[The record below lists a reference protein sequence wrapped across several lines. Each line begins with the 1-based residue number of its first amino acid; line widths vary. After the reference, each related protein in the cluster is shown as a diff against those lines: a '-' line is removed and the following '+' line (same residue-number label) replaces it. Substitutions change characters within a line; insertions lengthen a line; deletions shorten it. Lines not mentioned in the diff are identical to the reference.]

1 MSNSQTKATNS
12 YSQSLF
18 ELAKENSV
26 LDEIEVQAKSLYSVI
41 KDSQDFS
48 TFIKDPTFKQDK
60 QLEIFS
66 AIFEKVKL
74 NSLFIK
80 FIKFLIYKRRIFFLK
95 NILNDFITYCS
106 IQRGEVRAELVSSK
120 KLDNSQIEKI
130 KEEMTKDFNSKIN
143 LNYIQSRPSK
153 MDKWNYSFF
162 LDFEG
167 HADTL
172 KIKNLLSKLEK
183 SSNSL
188 KLLGSYPKAL

>member
-1 MSNSQTKATNS
+1 MSNSQNKATNS
-12 YSQSLF
+12 YAQSLF

-80 FIKFLIYKRRIFFLK
+80 FIKFLIHKRRIFFLK
-95 NILNDFITYCS
+95 NILNDFINYCS

-143 LNYIQSRPSK
+143 LSYKVDES
-153 MDKWNYSFF
+153 
-162 LDFEG
+162 LLAG
-167 HADTL
+167 V
-172 KIKNLLSKLEK
+172 KIKIGSIMID
-183 SSNSL
+183 NSL
-188 KLLGSYPKAL
+188 KNKLMKMKNSMKEV

>member
-1 MSNSQTKATNS
+1 MPNSQTKATNS

-26 LDEIEVQAKSLYSVI
+26 VDEIEAQGKSLCRI
-41 KDSQDFS
+41 ITDSQDFS

-60 QLEIFS
+60 QLEVFS
-66 AIFEKVKL
+66 TIFEKVKL

-95 NILNDFITYCS
+95 NILDDFINYCS
-106 IQRGEVRAELVSSK
+106 FQRGEVRAELVSSK

-143 LNYIQSRPSK
+143 LSYKVDES
-153 MDKWNYSFF
+153 
-162 LDFEG
+162 LLAG
-167 HADTL
+167 V
-172 KIKNLLSKLEK
+172 KIKIGSIMID
-183 SSNSL
+183 NSL
-188 KLLGSYPKAL
+188 KNKLAKMKNSMKEV

>member
-1 MSNSQTKATNS
+1 LSNSQTKATNS

-26 LDEIEVQAKSLYSVI
+26 LDEIEAQAKSLYSVI

-80 FIKFLIYKRRIFFLK
+80 FIKFLIHKRRIFFLK

-120 KLDNSQIEKI
+120 KLKLRKRMVTHMSSTILKMILQKKSWRLQTMKGFLQCLMELEKI
-130 KEEMTKDFNSKIN
+130 LFMV
-143 LNYIQSRPSK
+143 L
-153 MDKWNYSFF
+153 
-162 LDFEG
+162 
-167 HADTL
+167 
-172 KIKNLLSKLEK
+172 
-183 SSNSL
+183 
-188 KLLGSYPKAL
+188 

>member
-1 MSNSQTKATNS
+1 MSTQTKATNS

-26 LDEIEVQAKSLYSVI
+26 LDEIEAQAKSLYSII

-48 TFIKDPTFKQDK
+48 TFIQNPTFKQDK

-80 FIKFLIYKRRIFFLK
+80 FIKFLIHKRRIFFLK
-95 NILNDFITYCS
+95 NILNYFINYCS

-120 KLDNSQIEKI
+120 KLDDSQIQKI
-130 KEEMTKDFNSKIN
+130 KEEMTKDFNSKID
-143 LNYIQSRPSK
+143 LIYKVDES
-153 MDKWNYSFF
+153 
-162 LDFEG
+162 LLAG
-167 HADTL
+167 V
-172 KIKNLLSKLEK
+172 KIKIGSIMID
-183 SSNSL
+183 NSL
-188 KLLGSYPKAL
+188 KNKLAKMKNSMKEV

>member
-1 MSNSQTKATNS
+1 MWKFISKNKGSNLSNSQTKATNS
-12 YSQSLF
+12 YAQSLF

-26 LDEIEVQAKSLYSVI
+26 LDEIEAQAKSLYSVI
-41 KDSQDFS
+41 KNSQDFS

-80 FIKFLIYKRRIFFLK
+80 FIKFLIYKRRIFYLK
-95 NILNDFITYCS
+95 NILNDFINYCS

-143 LNYIQSRPSK
+143 LSYKI
-153 MDKWNYSFF
+153 D
-162 LDFEG
+162 E
-167 HADTL
+167 TL
-172 KIKNLLSKLEK
+172 LAGVKIKIGSIMID
-183 SSNSL
+183 NSL
-188 KLLGSYPKAL
+188 KNKLTKMKNSMKEV

>member
-1 MSNSQTKATNS
+1 MSNSQIKATNG

-18 ELAKENSV
+18 ELAQENSV
-26 LDEIEVQAKSLYSVI
+26 LNEIEFQAKSLYSVI
-41 KDSQDFS
+41 KESRDFS

-66 AIFEKVKL
+66 AIFEKVKF

-80 FIKFLIYKRRIFFLK
+80 FIKFLIHNRRIFFLK
-95 NILNDFITYCS
+95 KILNDFISYCS

-143 LNYIQSRPSK
+143 LSYKVDESLLAGVKIKIGSIMIDNSLKNKLI
-153 MDKWNYSFF
+153 
-162 LDFEG
+162 
-167 HADTL
+167 
-172 KIKNLLSKLEK
+172 KIKNSMKEV
-183 SSNSL
+183 
-188 KLLGSYPKAL
+188 

>member
-12 YSQSLF
+12 YAQSLF

-80 FIKFLIYKRRIFFLK
+80 FVKFLIYKRRIFYLK
-95 NILNDFITYCS
+95 NILNDFINYCS

-143 LNYIQSRPSK
+143 LSYKVDES
-153 MDKWNYSFF
+153 
-162 LDFEG
+162 LLAG
-167 HADTL
+167 V
-172 KIKNLLSKLEK
+172 KIKIGSIMID
-183 SSNSL
+183 NSL
-188 KLLGSYPKAL
+188 KNKLMKMKNSMKEV